1 MIGASESDDFD
12 ITDSRGSYDYWAVK
26 LNNQGALQWTKSY
39 GGSAIDIAYDIVLAE
54 NGNYLVVGDAR
65 SNDLDVS
72 INMGNA
78 DVWLLEIS
86 DQGNLVWQK
95 SLGGSMFDSA
105 KDLLRMNDG
114 LYCLTGSSRSNDG
127 DVAANNGENDAWT
140 VVLDASGNIQFEQ
153 AVGGSSLDFSNGVAQ
168 GSNGSLMVVGNTE
181 SSDGDIMQNQG
192 YKDILIYRI
201 D

>member
-1 MIGASESDDFD
+1 
-12 ITDSRGSYDYWAVK
+12 
-26 LNNQGALQWTKSY
+26 
-39 GGSAIDIAYDIVLAE
+39 
-54 NGNYLVVGDAR
+54 
-65 SNDLDVS
+65 
-72 INMGNA
+72 
-78 DVWLLEIS
+78 
-86 DQGNLVWQK
+86 
-95 SLGGSMFDSA
+95 
-105 KDLLRMNDG
+105 MNDG

-168 GSNGSLMVVGNTE
+168 GPNGSLMIVGNTE

>member
-1 MIGASESDDFD
+1 
-12 ITDSRGSYDYWAVK
+12 
-26 LNNQGALQWTKSY
+26 
-39 GGSAIDIAYDIVLAE
+39 
-54 NGNYLVVGDAR
+54 
-65 SNDLDVS
+65 
-72 INMGNA
+72 
-78 DVWLLEIS
+78 
-86 DQGNLVWQK
+86 
-95 SLGGSMFDSA
+95 MFDSA

-140 VVLDASGNIQFEQ
+140 VVFDASGNIQFEQ

-201 D
+201 DWNRFKRYFQRSLMWLLNPT